1 MGHAWLWRYEP
12 QVYVFIVRSFRDEG
26 PLFKGISPKIYDRR
40 KVWTTS
46 MTWTSSTRSSLA
58 KSQKTTK
65 PSAVKWCVDG
75 NDSVENRMKQGGVSG
90 LFRVGY
96 GTISVSIGDVSVCI
110 R

>member
-1 MGHAWLWRYEP
+1 M
-12 QVYVFIVRSFRDEG
+12 
-26 PLFKGISPKIYDRR
+26 
-40 KVWTTS
+40 
-46 MTWTSSTRSSLA
+46 A

-65 PSAVKWCVDG
+65 PSAVKWCADG

-90 LFRVGY
+90 LFRAKD